1 MFKKNILVLVQGELQ
16 DSFTHSV
23 WALHELGYQLFAM
36 PQSANVLEKNKG
48 PCPCV
53 AYATDTKSDL
63 PLCIDINKN
72 DEIGLVIN
80 VPMHKSTKSQDNYVV
95 CNTAVD
101 FGVPLLTNM
110 NLFECF
116 MDTVYKLSKE
126 QKLIGLEPA
135 DCLSII

>member
-1 MFKKNILVLVQGELQ
+1 MFSFTCLSSSDPVIGIEIVSTGEVACFGASKEEAFLKALLLTGFKMFKKNILVLVQGELQ

-80 VPMHKSTKSQDNYVV
+80 VPMHKSTKS
-95 CNTAVD
+95 
-101 FGVPLLTNM
+101 
-110 NLFECF
+110 
-116 MDTVYKLSKE
+116 
-126 QKLIGLEPA
+126 
-135 DCLSII
+135 